1 MPQPAKV
8 EYLSQTLNSY
18 EKASKDKHS
27 SLFCLDVSGEEK
39 KLSNIVRPVVNVLKL
54 LTVASYDFS

>member
-18 EKASKDKHS
+18 EKARNDKHS

-39 KLSNIVRPVVNVLKL
+39 KLCNIVRPVVNVLQL
-54 LTVASYDFS
+54 FTVVSYDFS